1 MLLKR
6 IVIPQIVL
14 HHYQPKFESSNLD
27 LGVNMF
33 ELQQPWIYPVKLFA
47 ASSSSADSTFQL
59 AYRKKASAG
68 WWIKKFGSSVLIF
81 FVHSFWSKGQYLT
94 IIQPFWIFSGSNF
107 IDEWGQRSLIS
118 YLAEIWLLTK
128 YCLYG
133 FKIASE
139 KVTAFFQSWVM
150 TDISHSI
157 SIFSFLRVIVH
168 FLPRSPSFSSSSSRS
183 NSNLFHS
190 TLKTLTLRGL

>member
-1 MLLKR
+1 MPRCRSWSGRRRCAPPGSRPPPSSCGATSSTFWHERNPMLLKR

-27 LGVNMF
+27 LGVKMF
-33 ELQQPWIYPVKLFA
+33 QLQQPWIYPVKLFA

-68 WWIKKFGSSVLIF
+68 WWTKKLGSSVFIF
-81 FVHSFWSKGQYLT
+81 FVHSFWSKCQYLT

-118 YLAEIWLLTK
+118 YLAEIWLLT
-128 YCLYG
+128 
-133 FKIASE
+133 E
-139 KVTAFFQSWVM
+139 
-150 TDISHSI
+150 
-157 SIFSFLRVIVH
+157 
-168 FLPRSPSFSSSSSRS
+168 
-183 NSNLFHS
+183 
-190 TLKTLTLRGL
+190 